1 MSQDCEVI
9 RTTVLGGGAWG
20 TALALHCARK
30 GHDVVLWAR
39 EQDVVDG
46 INQHHEN
53 KLFFKGFILP
63 EKLRATTDL
72 LEATKHGKLI
82 LMVIPTP
89 FVASVMAQVSGAI
102 SEDQI
107 VCSCTKGILN
117 ETLETPDKILKR
129 VLPSNLHTRLAF
141 LSGPSFAAEVAK
153 ENPTAV
159 TVASENE
166 RVRVAVQEW
175 MSSPRFRCYTTNDV
189 VGVELGGALK
199 NVLAIACGISDGLG
213 FGSNGRAALITRG
226 LDELSRLAVSCGAN
240 PLTLSGLSGVGDLIL
255 TCTGDLSRNR
265 TVGMRLGKGE
275 TLEEVMKS
283 MSAVA
288 EGVLT
293 SKSAHNLAKKMGVD
307 CPVIEGIYKVI
318 HLGENP
324 LDVVASNMTR
334 PLKPEVSPIVADAC
348 QRS

>member
-1 MSQDCEVI
+1 MSQDSELI

-53 KLFFKGFILP
+53 SLFFKGFILP
-63 EKLRATTDL
+63 EKLRATTDI

-89 FVASVMAQVSGAI
+89 FVASVMAQISGAI
-102 SEDQI
+102 SEDQ
-107 VCSCTKGILN
+107 
-117 ETLETPDKILKR
+117 TLETPDKILKR
-129 VLPSNLHTRLAF
+129 VLPSNLHSRLAF

-159 TVASENE
+159 TIASENE
-166 RVRVAVQEW
+166 GVRVAVQEL

-189 VGVELGGALK
+189 AGVELGGALK

-226 LDELSRLAVSCGAN
+226 LDELSRLAVRCGAN
-240 PLTLSGLSGVGDLIL
+240 PLTLAGLSGVGDLIL

-324 LDVVASNMTR
+324 LDVLASNMTR
-334 PLKPEVSPIVADAC
+334 PLKPEVSPIVADAW
-348 QRS
+348 QRN